1 MIEYEELRADIDRY
15 LMERFKYRKSLV
27 YLTVDNV
34 ITTRRNSCI
43 DLYLRIRKAKSL
55 FPHDCLIIARLGFSK
70 ERIGHGTHFLWF
82 LTGVARKYGFNYIGI
97 ECANIKSSAFAKK
110 LGFYSIDGE
119 NYAIAITNLIS
130 YFQWNNLS

>member
-1 MIEYEELRADIDRY
+1 MNEFEEQRADIDRY

-27 YLTVDNV
+27 CLTVDN
-34 ITTRRNSCI
+34 IIAIRRNSRV
-43 DLYLRIRKAKSL
+43 DLYLRIRKVESR
-55 FPHDCLIIARLGFSK
+55 FPPDCLIIARLGFIK
-70 ERIGHGTHFLWF
+70 ERIGHGTHFLRL

-119 NYAIAITNLIS
+119 NYTIAIINLIS
-130 YFQWNNLS
+130 YFSME